1 MKPNSWASVV
11 GDGDSSLR
19 YVDTSSAFVNGT
31 LRIPKSVI
39 DKGLQKLKAALVAQF
54 LGSVPPIRV
63 ISAVVN
69 RIWGYE
75 GEVIVSKIEEGFFLF
90 EFASENLAQ
99 WVLKRSWHIHHSVMV
114 LRKWERYIA
123 PIDLSPKNVP
133 TWIVFKKV
141 PAPLI
146 TQEGIGWLSSH
157 IGEPVNNF
165 VRNGLDVKV
174 CLLRDVEA
182 AEVAELSIT
191 MEDEEEPILIEI
203 EYPQARSYSKP
214 KLTKEW
220 KRISPVEDIELEKVV
235 EDSTSSGKEKEEIP
249 TVEVTS
255 MDEQTVN
262 SDKGE
267 DKTKEGG
274 EVSGKTA
281 ASTEERL
288 VIVDPPDVRSVSSNK
303 NPFSVLCE
311 LGNDDAL
318 SVEAFP
324 PLKADVRRVSER
336 NKKKGSPGK
345 K

>member
-54 LGSVPPIRV
+54 LGSVPPIR
-63 ISAVVN
+63 
-69 RIWGYE
+69 
-75 GEVIVSKIEEGFFLF
+75 
-90 EFASENLAQ
+90 
-99 WVLKRSWHIHHSVMV
+99 
-114 LRKWERYIA
+114 RYIA